1 MCKCNG
7 LFQDKQEQTLK
18 HRYFDYCEYAE
29 SCDEQPMSLSEFAA
43 HLADEMR
50 DRAKHEQ

>member
-1 MCKCNG
+1 VAKVNG

-29 SCDEQPMSLSEFAA
+29 SCDEHPMSIQDFAA
-43 HLADEMR
+43 HLADELR
-50 DRAKHEQ
+50 ERSKYE